1 MLILVIADEEISRP
15 YIQRSNRISGA
26 ESESTRMKHFLHM
39 LIGCG
44 LPMLL
49 IFVLPYFG
57 VSEGV
62 TLTVF
67 MVLML
72 GCHLLMM
79 RGHTSDHSDHH
90 TKHQEHRHE

>member
-1 MLILVIADEEISRP
+1 
-15 YIQRSNRISGA
+15 
-26 ESESTRMKHFLHM
+26 MKHFLHM

-44 LPMLL
+44 LPMIL
-49 IFVLPYFG
+49 IFALPYFG

-79 RGHTSDHSDHH
+79 RGHMADHSGHES
-90 TKHQEHRHE
+90 KHQEKRHE

>member
-1 MLILVIADEEISRP
+1 
-15 YIQRSNRISGA
+15 
-26 ESESTRMKHFLHM
+26 MKHFLHM

-49 IFVLPYFG
+49 IFVLPLFS

-62 TLTVF
+62 TLTIFV
-67 MVLML
+67 VLML

-79 RGHTSDHSDHH
+79 RGHMGDHSDHH
-90 TKHQEHRHE
+90 TNEHKEHEHYE

>member
-1 MLILVIADEEISRP
+1 
-15 YIQRSNRISGA
+15 
-26 ESESTRMKHFLHM
+26 MKHFLHKV
-39 LIGCG
+39 IGCG

-49 IFVLPYFG
+49 IFVLPLFG

-67 MVLML
+67 IVLML

-79 RGHTSDHSDHH
+79 RGHTSDHSEHH
-90 TKHQEHRHE
+90 HFSQENRHEST

>member
-1 MLILVIADEEISRP
+1 
-15 YIQRSNRISGA
+15 
-26 ESESTRMKHFLHM
+26 MKHFLHM

-49 IFVLPYFG
+49 IFVLPAFG

-62 TLTVF
+62 TLTIF

-79 RGHTSDHSDHH
+79 RTHIGGHSDDDDS
-90 TKHQEHRHE
+90 QHREQQHDD